1 MCKLGEFRE
10 NLQESDWS
18 YAAGYI
24 DGEGCLAI
32 RKQTRGRWPWYCA
45 RLSVSNT
52 HRESLEFVTSIIG
65 GTVRE
70 RNLLECN
77 LKPLFNFEI
86 VARGLL
92 LRCLPKLLPFLRIK
106 HRHAE
111 LMLRFV
117 ALPRGSGPD
126 KEALYQEFRCFAE
139 ECGQAAI
146 GRSHGRQP

>member
-1 MCKLGEFRE
+1 MRELGEFRE

-24 DGEGCLAI
+24 DGEGSMAI
-32 RKQTRGRWPWYCA
+32 RKLDSGRWTTYCA

-52 HRESLEFVTSIIG
+52 HRESLEFVASIIG
-65 GTVRE
+65 GKVRE
-70 RNLLECN
+70 RKILKHNI
-77 LKPLFNFEI
+77 KPLFDFEI

-92 LRCLPKLLPFLRIK
+92 LRCLPKLFPFLRIK

-126 KEALYQEFRCFAE
+126 KEALYQEFRCLAE

-146 GRSHGRQP
+146 GRSHGRQS